1 MYIKELS
8 VMEYTNYEYNHVLS
22 SFYQTVNYGVLMAEN
37 THDYDLIGY
46 VDNENNIYAASMIII
61 KKINNKYSYGYAPRG
76 FLIDYSNMNLLSSFT
91 MDLKKYYK
99 NKGISFIKI
108 NPEIA
113 IGEVN
118 NNTFITEYNV
128 NYNLINNLEQTGY
141 KKLKDNLYFE
151 AMLPRFNA
159 YIKCKDF
166 NFDVL
171 DKNTK
176 NKIKKGIRK
185 GLVFENAPKE
195 YLDIFY
201 EFIKNKKEKSI
212 NYYKDYYTIFNRD
225 NNDIKLYL
233 VKIDYNRFL
242 INSRSAYEEE
252 LERNNHYNELML
264 TSNSPKLINKKMQS
278 DKALLSYKNDILEA
292 TKGLNENK
300 EIYVAGALVVTHK
313 NKASIIMSG
322 FDQHY
327 KRFAPNYFLHY
338 NIIKTYYTNYDFI
351 DLNGLT
357 GDFTNNNPFKG
368 LNRFKLGFN
377 PKIYEFI
384 GEYDLIIDELSYK
397 MLLKSGWLAKEFNK
411 K

>member
-8 VMEYTNYEYNHVLS
+8 VMEYTNYELNHALS

-46 VDNENNIYAASMIII
+46 VDESGNIYAASMIII
-61 KKINNKYSYGYAPRG
+61 KKIGTRCLYGYAPRG
-76 FLIDYSNMNLLSSFT
+76 FLIDYSNMNLLNNFT
-91 MDLKKYYK
+91 EDLKKYYK
-99 NKGISFIKI
+99 TKGVAFIKI

-118 NNTFITEYNV
+118 NKTFETAYNI
-128 NYNLINNLEQTGY
+128 NRNLVNNLDNAGY
-141 KKLKDNLYFE
+141 NKLKDNLYFE

-159 YIKCKDF
+159 YVKSKDF
-166 NFDVL
+166 SLNNL
-171 DKNTK
+171 NKNTK

-185 GLVFENAPKE
+185 GLVFECVSKDN
-195 YLDIFY
+195 LDIFY
-201 EFIKNKKEKSI
+201 NFIKNKKERSI
-212 NYYKDYYTIFNRD
+212 NYYKDYYTVFDRD
-225 NNDIKLYL
+225 NSIKLYL

-242 INSRSAYEEE
+242 INSRQAYEEE
-252 LERNNHYNELML
+252 FERNNHYNELMIK
-264 TSNSPKLINKKMQS
+264 SNSAKLINKKMQS
-278 DKALLSYKNDILEA
+278 DKTLLSYKNDILES
-292 TKGLNENK
+292 TKGVQENK
-300 EIYVAGALVVTHK
+300 EVYIAGALVVTHK
-313 NKASIIMSG
+313 NKASIVMSG
-322 FDQHY
+322 FDQNY

-338 NIIKTYYTNYDFI
+338 NIIKEYYTNYDFI

-357 GDFTNNNPFKG
+357 GDFTPTNPYSG

-384 GEYDLIIDELSYK
+384 GEYDLVIDDLTYK
-397 MLLKSGWLAKEFNK
+397 MLLRTGALAKEFNK